1 VSECI
6 ARAAWQRR
14 ESRGAQTRDDYPT
27 TDPELGKVNV
37 VVRQRAGELD
47 VAVEPR
53 PPLPDDLQAL
63 LEDQ

>member
-6 ARAAWQRR
+6 ARAALERT
-14 ESRGAQTRDDYPT
+14 ESRGAQTREDYPN

-37 VVRQRAGELD
+37 VVRLRNGEL
-47 VAVEPR
+47 VLSRE
-53 PPLPDDLQAL
+53 PLPLMPEDLRIL